1 MSIVWL
7 EKGWWRVI
15 DSRSGKSALP
25 GCMFELHL
33 GKLRWHW
40 WRAFAFG
47 ATLMTCVALLS
58 SSRWFISGSEV
69 MWRNLLRAFDPLWGL
84 IRDFDIH
91 SCCMS
96 KGQRW
101 NTFSPGLLGFLQQ
114 FQTFLS
120 IQYFI
125 LMSKLLWNQQQNN
138 SPTVSLIILFIY
150 LNLYDIFFVLFYF
163 KWSFSIF
170 YSILSNQQ
178 HSYQYSIS
186 YWPNCCENWPTVY
199 NSFFLFLF
207 FFII

>member
-1 MSIVWL
+1 
-7 EKGWWRVI
+7 
-15 DSRSGKSALP
+15 
-25 GCMFELHL
+25 MFELHL

-125 LMSKLLWNQQQNN
+125 LDEQTAVKSTKKQLTNCKSNYL
-138 SPTVSLIILFIY
+138 IY
-150 LNLYDIFFVLFYF
+150 LFKSFWYFFLFYF

-186 YWPNCCENWPTVY
+186 FWPNCCENWPTVY
-199 NSFFLFLF
+199 NSFFILILFL
-207 FFII
+207 